1 MGILARSILGRF
13 LWNFLI
19 LFTLLF
25 TFGVSIDVILQLE
38 RFLSAGKAWGGEDF
52 PAPLA
57 VLVAALDFHGPRIFQ
72 FYAYML
78 GLVSVAAAAFTLAT
92 MVRAR
97 ELTAILAAGVSLHRI
112 ATVFLVGAAALNL
125 LQLVNQELVLPRLA
139 PLLVREIDRILQGG
153 IASFPLPLTRD
164 GDGRLLAA
172 SSFDPATGELVDLLV
187 LERDARGEAIGRISA
202 GRATWDEERAAWI
215 LEDGERIGRKSS
227 GGEGTDAAAAP
238 VAEFAT
244 DLSPEA
250 IRVRKF
256 TQYAQMLSL
265 AQIRRMR
272 EEGGVDPGLLS
283 RLTYMRLGAVG
294 LNLLVLAAC
303 LPFFLLREPTS
314 LLRKGVLC
322 AAFAVP
328 ATLGSLVAMNIA
340 VPGLPPAVAVF
351 LPCAI
356 LLPVALARLGA
367 MRT

>member
-38 RFLSAGKAWGGEDF
+38 RFLSAGKAWGGEGF

-78 GLVSVAAAAFTLAT
+78 GLVSVAAAGFTLAT
-92 MVRAR
+92 MVRTR
-97 ELTAILAAGVSLHRI
+97 ELTAILAAGVSLHRVGM
-112 ATVFLVGAAALNL
+112 VFLVGAAALNV
-125 LQLVNQELVLPRLA
+125 LQLVNQELILPRLA

-164 GDGRLLAA
+164 GSGRLLTAA
-172 SSFDPATGELVDLLV
+172 SFDPESGELSELLV
-187 LERDARGEAIGRISA
+187 LERDARGEAIGRVSA
-202 GRATWDEERAAWI
+202 ERATWSEERGAWM
-215 LEDGERIGRKSS
+215 LEGGERIGRRSS
-227 GGEGTDAAAAP
+227 GGEGVDAPAAA

-265 AQIRRMR
+265 SQIRRMR
-272 EEGGVDPGLLS
+272 EQGGVDPDLLS
-283 RLTYMRLGAVG
+283 RLTYVRLGTVG
-294 LNLLVLAAC
+294 LNLLVLAAS
-303 LPFFLLREPTS
+303 LPFLLLREPAN
-314 LLRKGVLC
+314 LLRQGILC

-328 ATLGSLVAMNIA
+328 ASLGSLVAMNLA
-340 VPGLPPAVAVF
+340 LPGLPPAVAVF

-356 LLPVALARLGA
+356 LLPVALARLGSV
-367 MRT
+367 RT

>member
-1 MGILARSILGRF
+1 MGILARTILGRF

-25 TFGVSIDVILQLE
+25 TFGVSIDVILHLD
-38 RFLSAGKAWGGEDF
+38 RFLTAGRRWGGDGF

-57 VLVAALDFHGPRIFQ
+57 VLVAVLDFHGPRIFQ

-97 ELTAILAAGVSLHRI
+97 ELTAILAAGVSLHRV
-112 ATVFLVGAAALNL
+112 AMVFLVGAAGLNL
-125 LQLVNQELVLPRLA
+125 VQLVNQELVLPRLA
-139 PLLVREIDRILQGG
+139 PLLVREIDRVLEGG

-164 GDGRLLAA
+164 GQGRLLAA
-172 SSFDPATGELVDLLV
+172 SSFDPGSGELVDLLV
-187 LERDARGEAIGRISA
+187 VERDGRGEAIGRLTA
-202 GRATWDEERAAWI
+202 DRARWDAARGAWL
-215 LEDGERIGRKSS
+215 LEGGERIGRRSS
-227 GGEGTDAAAAP
+227 GGEGADAAAAP

-265 AQIRRMR
+265 SQVRRMR
-272 EEGGVDPGLLS
+272 EQGGVDSDLLA
-283 RLTYMRLGAVG
+283 RLTYLRLGAVG

-303 LPFFLLREPTS
+303 LPFFLLREPAN
-314 LLRKGVLC
+314 LLRQGILC
-322 AAFAVP
+322 AAVAVP
-328 ATLGSLVAMNIA
+328 ATLGSLVAMNLA
-340 VPGLPPAVAVF
+340 LPGLPPAVAVF